1 MPGTPPRERFADPEG
16 NLSMSQ
22 LLNLRSDTQ
31 TLPTEAMLEAM
42 SAAELGDDTYRED
55 PTVIRLEE
63 RVAEMLAREASMLVL
78 SGTMANLV
86 SLMVHCRP
94 GDEFFVDAQAHV
106 IRSEAGGYAGV
117 AGVAPVFVEGRRGH
131 PAPEAL
137 RAGIHDP
144 DVHRPHPRLLW
155 LENTHNRAGGTV
167 MGIEH
172 QRSLVEIA
180 RDSGLATHLD
190 GARIFNA
197 AIALGLPVDHLADGA
212 DTVYVD
218 LTKGLSCPMGALVAG
233 DLSFIEEARNKRRA
247 LGGGMRQ
254 AGIIAAAGLVA
265 LETMVDRLEDDHA
278 LARWLAERL
287 AEIDGYDVDV
297 DAVETNIVFAD
308 VSRLGGSQLVAERL
322 LAKGLIVLGSPPSEI
337 RMVTHR
343 HIGRPEAET
352 ALRLLAGLAEETRR

>member
-1 MPGTPPRERFADPEG
+1 
-16 NLSMSQ
+16 MSH
-22 LLNLRSDTQ
+22 LVNLRSDTQ

-42 SAAELGDDTYRED
+42 AAAELGDDTYRED

-63 RVAEMLAREASMLVL
+63 RVAEMLAVESSMLVL

-117 AGVAPVFVEGRRGH
+117 AGVSPAFVAGIHGH
-131 PAPEAL
+131 PRPEAL
-137 RAGIHDP
+137 EAAIHAP
-144 DVHRPHPRLLW
+144 DVHRPRPRLLW

-167 MGIEH
+167 LTVDR

-180 RDSGLATHLD
+180 RSYGLATHLD
-190 GARIFNA
+190 GGRIFNA
-197 AIALGLPVDHLADGA
+197 AIALGVPVERLAEGMDSI
-212 DTVYVD
+212 YVD

-233 DLSFIEEARNKRRA
+233 DQFFVEEARSRRRA

-265 LETMVDRLEDDHA
+265 LETMVDRLEEDHM

-287 AEIDGYDVDV
+287 TEIDGYEVDV
-297 DAVETNIVFAD
+297 DSVETNILFAD
-308 VSRLGGSQLVAERL
+308 VSRLGGAQQVTERL
-322 LAKGLIVLGSPPSEI
+322 LAEGLIVLAAPPSEI

-343 HIGRPEAET
+343 HVGQKEAEM
-352 ALRLLAGLAEETRR
+352 ALGILARLAEEKASQRSGRT